1 MVRRMGWVLKRML
14 AALSIAM
21 LPGCATPWQDS
32 GVFYK
37 AVQTDLRVES
47 TPPGRIF
54 MNRIDKGATP
64 ATLPLVYEQEVKK
77 KTRKVSYWISQP
89 GWAFLLT
96 IASLGIYLPF
106 SPIPVDIESMT
117 EPTQVFRGNR
127 FELRTTVD
135 AYQDWTEE
143 IDARGEKE
151 LLRRIDFTK
160 Q

>member
-1 MVRRMGWVLKRML
+1 ML
-14 AALSIAM
+14 AVLSVAM

-47 TPPGRIF
+47 TPPGRIYL
-54 MNRIDKGATP
+54 NKVDKGETP
-64 ATLPLVYEQEVKK
+64 ATLPLLYEQEVKK

-89 GWAFLLT
+89 GLAFLIT

-106 SPIPVDIESMT
+106 SPIPVDIESIT
-117 EPTQVFRGNR
+117 EPTQVFRGNH
-127 FELRTTVD
+127 FELRATVD
-135 AYQDWTEE
+135 AYPGWEE
-143 IDARGEKE
+143 DIDVQGEKE
-151 LLRRIDFTK
+151 VLRRITFTK